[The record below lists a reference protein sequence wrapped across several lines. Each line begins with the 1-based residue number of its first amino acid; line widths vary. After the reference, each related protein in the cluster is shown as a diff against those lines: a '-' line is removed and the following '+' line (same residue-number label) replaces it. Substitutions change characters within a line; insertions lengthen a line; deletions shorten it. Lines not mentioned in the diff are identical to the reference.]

1 MENKPKRFKKFL
13 KRMNRGV
20 AIGLALVIIL
30 VGYSIVDG
38 AVFENKHR
46 GDIEELVR
54 EYGVDVIKIN
64 EAIKETNIGE
74 RLTAN
79 DKAGMRV
86 ALEEVIGKYYTSS
99 KDALRTYGRNSQ
111 NGIELLEKFDESASA
126 IRGFKLESVEV
137 MLPTANSYGYVY
149 SDMNMSKLAGKF
161 VHVNT
166 YMNYEVTYVTADPD
180 YMPFFGLGENK
191 YGIIEDYNEKAVAPD
206 YGYSEDIP
214 EKNGSIY
221 RVKANIQVSGT
232 IKLVRE
238 GGEWRIACTEWLSA
252 YIMSSTMS
260 PVEVKVNG

>member
-111 NGIELLEKFDESASA
+111 NGIELLEKFDESASN

-149 SDMNMSKLAGKF
+149 SDMNMSKLARHLDMGRASLYRALDSLEESSFISRENNVIKISSPEEF
-161 VHVNT
+161 KKI
-166 YMNYEVTYVTADPD
+166 Y
-180 YMPFFGLGENK
+180 GE
-191 YGIIEDYNEKAVAPD
+191 
-206 YGYSEDIP
+206 S
-214 EKNGSIY
+214 
-221 RVKANIQVSGT
+221 
-232 IKLVRE
+232 L
-238 GGEWRIACTEWLSA
+238 
-252 YIMSSTMS
+252 
-260 PVEVKVNG
+260 